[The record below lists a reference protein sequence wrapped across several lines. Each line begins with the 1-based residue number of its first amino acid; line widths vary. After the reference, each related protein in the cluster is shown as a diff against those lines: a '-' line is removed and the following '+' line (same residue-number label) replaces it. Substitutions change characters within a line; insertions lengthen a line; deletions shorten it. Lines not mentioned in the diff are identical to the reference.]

1 MSRFQSCALAIV
13 ALVSSGP
20 LSACQGAPD
29 GATNGASEAR
39 TVMKGFSWVI
49 DNQVAGM
56 PRPGST
62 RPLDEELLFLRE
74 QGVDVLVS
82 LTEKPVD
89 PEALRRHG
97 IEGKHIPVPDF
108 HAPTQEQLDQYVNAV
123 EEWTSAD
130 RQVGTHCG
138 AGLGRTGTFLAAL
151 LVARGKDAEAAMAEV
166 RRLRPGS
173 IETGEQEQ
181 AVRDFAARQ
190 E

>member
-1 MSRFQSCALAIV
+1 MER
-13 ALVSSGP
+13 GER
-20 LSACQGAPD
+20 
-29 GATNGASEAR
+29 GASEAPTAVR
-39 TVMKGFSWVI
+39 GFSWVI

-56 PRPGST
+56 ARPGSG
-62 RPLDEELLFLRE
+62 RPLDADLLYLRE

-89 PEALRRHG
+89 PEALGRHG

-108 HAPTQEQLDQYVNAV
+108 HAPTQEQLDVYVNDV
-123 EEWTSAD
+123 EAWTSAG

-151 LVARGKDAEAAMAEV
+151 LVSRGKDAEEAIAEV

-173 IETGEQEQ
+173 IETEEQEQ
-181 AVRDFAARQ
+181 AVRDFAARKN
-190 E
+190 